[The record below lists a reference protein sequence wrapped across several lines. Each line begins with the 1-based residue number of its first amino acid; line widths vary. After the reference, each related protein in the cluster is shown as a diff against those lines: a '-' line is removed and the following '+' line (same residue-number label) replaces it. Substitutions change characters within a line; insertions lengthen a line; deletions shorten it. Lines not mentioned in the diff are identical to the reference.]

1 VESFIETKRA
11 FPIISVARTG
21 LIAMVR
27 GGAKISANP
36 PLVAAQLPENGAAE
50 DTSEL
55 SMSV

>member
-1 VESFIETKRA
+1 MRA
-11 FPIISVARTG
+11 FHVISVARTG